1 MSCGMRDVD
10 SVMGH
15 LQAARAE
22 TGAVLTRLD
31 SIDGRNQDRALWARS
46 VQADAEDL
54 DMVQAISTFQNQQ
67 SGYQAALQSYA
78 MVQRLSLFDYVK

>member
-1 MSCGMRDVD
+1 
-10 SVMGH
+10 VMGH

-31 SIDGRNQDRALWARS
+31 SIDGRNQDRAVWAKS

-54 DMVQAISTFQNQQ
+54 DMVQAVSTFQNQQ
-67 SGYQAALQSYA
+67 TGYQAALQSYA